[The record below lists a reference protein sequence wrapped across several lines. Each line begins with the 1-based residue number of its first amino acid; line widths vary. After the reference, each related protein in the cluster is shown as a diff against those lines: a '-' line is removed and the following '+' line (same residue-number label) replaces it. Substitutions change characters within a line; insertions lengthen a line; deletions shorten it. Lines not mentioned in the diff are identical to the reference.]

1 VAVAFLASLFSCER
15 TGPNLESELPSQGST
30 LLQRNANVRTGASL
44 TLEEEEVEHLP
55 LCDPLIVD
63 ESCQQVNGI
72 AEGASPSS
80 VTWALLADVLS
91 TSSLEE
97 AREAMALPSDAAVGC
112 MELCK
117 AAVRYVRSSGG
128 VLPPSSNVAC
138 RTVHGN
144 TTCDVEADPGVLARK
159 FGSIADMELPDHGPL
174 TAVTDET
181 DAGSESGGR
190 AFLYQEVAGHTS
202 RGALSAL
209 LQRGRGD
216 AGNATPSGEVL
227 AYSVWEAVERIA
239 NLFCVYPSTGK
250 DVDVFEPSEPVLLQ
264 AGTTSADA
272 TVAYRASEARAWLA
286 TILRNVNGNQEAAA
300 QRQWFGGAG
309 NMNAEQVRQYILRT
323 FNFINREFAQG
334 FYFVIPADNAK
345 SSVCNQGAVAYVW
358 KYQVGTG
365 YRETTGPRCSSR
377 DNPRTKNCALDEYGK
392 YYVYLCNA
400 FLSSPQ
406 DYQVGV
412 LIHEAAHH
420 AGPTD
425 ITYDQNQ
432 MQRESQSR
440 QLENAA
446 NYQYFAQT
454 VAEGG
459 CSDTDGNCR
468 YYTSYC
474 DQQNIKDVCKQ
485 TCGLCNS
492 GGGGGGGGGGTCS
505 DEDGN
510 CRFYTSYCNTDNI
523 KAVCK
528 KTCGLCGSG
537 GSGGCADT
545 YGSCQWYRDNNYCG
559 TANVLAQCKRTC
571 GACR

>member
-440 QLENAA
+440 QLGNAA
-446 NYQYFAQT
+446 SFQYFAQT
-454 VAEGG
+454 VAKGG
-459 CSDTDGNCR
+459 GACSDTDGNCR
-468 YYTSYC
+468 H
-474 DQQNIKDVCKQ
+474 
-485 TCGLCNS
+485 
-492 GGGGGGGGGGTCS
+492 
-505 DEDGN
+505 
-510 CRFYTSYCNTDNI
+510 YTSYCNTDNI

-537 GSGGCADT
+537 GGGCADT

-559 TANVLAQCKRTC
+559 TASVLAQCKRTC